1 MNPDS
6 GTKSLTGSA
15 IQGLVWGIG
24 GKAGLIL
31 SNLLVL
37 MVLSRL
43 LTPAEF
49 GLYAIAYLFIDF
61 SFAIAHSGFGI
72 AMVQQKDLKSSELDA
87 CFTAFVL
94 VGLAF
99 SAILMALSGP
109 LETSL
114 DMPGLGRVLIAVAI
128 AIPAKLAAG
137 FYGLCLQ
144 REVKLKAYQNV
155 QTLPTIF
162 AGLAVTIPTALL
174 GWGVWSL
181 IIGYA
186 VAVLIEYVMAYW
198 ASGARPQPTRAL
210 GQLRHMMRT
219 GSATLTNRLIVFAG
233 ENFDKMAIA
242 SLIGGAS
249 LGLYNRATSLVFL
262 PTKLLGLPI
271 ESVFLSMFAKL
282 QNEKHRIARLLERT
296 IEFQTVLL
304 IPAGIGLALASP
316 LLIRVVLGG
325 QWLEAIPVAQVLF
338 LVTFARL
345 GYIPSEMAAISI
357 GKAWGA
363 TGRQFAFTFAMFV
376 GATVASRG
384 GLVWIAAGVAG
395 ARLLFYALS
404 LRFVTREFGL
414 SRSAILV
421 SHGQGLLVASI
432 AAIPAVGVAT
442 YLPSTNLIAA
452 QFTSLAVF
460 GSVLLLT
467 LLLGPSW
474 LVSPAIVEVRDR
486 LTNRRLLAN

>member
-1 MNPDS
+1 MSS
-6 GTKSLTGSA
+6 GGVSRDLTGSA
-15 IQGLVWGIG
+15 IQGLIWGVG

-43 LTPAEF
+43 LSPAEF

-72 AMVQQKDLKSSELDA
+72 AMVQQQDLRKSEVDA
-87 CFTAFVL
+87 CFTAFL
-94 VGLAF
+94 LSGLAF
-99 SAILMALSGP
+99 SVLLIAAAGP
-109 LETSL
+109 LETAL
-114 DMPGLGRVLIAVAI
+114 EMHGLQRVLVAVAI

-137 FYGLCLQ
+137 FYGLWLQ

-155 QTLPTIF
+155 QTLPTIV

-186 VAVLIEYVMAYW
+186 VSVLIEYGLAYRL
-198 ASGARPQPTRAL
+198 AGVRPEMTRAL
-210 GQLRHMMRT
+210 GQLRHMIHT

-233 ENFDKMAIA
+233 ENFDKVAIA

-249 LGLYNRATSLVFL
+249 LGIYNRATSLVFL

-271 ESVFLSMFAKL
+271 ESVFLSMFSRL
-282 QNEKHRIARLLERT
+282 QDEKHRIARLLEQT
-296 IEFQTVLL
+296 IAFQAVLL

-316 LLIRVVLGG
+316 LLIRIILGG
-325 QWLEAIPVAQVLF
+325 QWLEAIPVAQILF

-345 GYIPSEMAAISI
+345 GYIPSEMAAISV

-363 TGRQFAFTFAMFV
+363 TGRQLAFTFAMLL
-376 GATVASRG
+376 GATIASRG
-384 GLVWIAAGVAG
+384 GIVWIAGGVAV
-395 ARLLFYALS
+395 ARLLFYGLS
-404 LRFVTREFGL
+404 LRFVTREFGM
-414 SRSAILV
+414 RIGAIMT
-421 SHGQGLLVASI
+421 SHGQGLLVSVM
-432 AAIPAVGVAT
+432 AAIPAITVAAC
-442 YLPSTNLIAA
+442 LPSDQILT
-452 QFTSLAVF
+452 QFASLTAY
-460 GSVLLLT
+460 GSTLLLI

-474 LVSPAIVEVRDR
+474 LVSSAIAEVRTR
-486 LTNRRLLAN
+486 LFARRLLAS

>member
-1 MNPDS
+1 MS
-6 GTKSLTGSA
+6 EEHGTKSLTGSA
-15 IQGLVWGIG
+15 IQGLIWGVG

-72 AMVQQKDLKSSELDA
+72 ALVQQQELRKSEVDA
-87 CFTAFVL
+87 CFTAFL
-94 VGLAF
+94 LTGLAF
-99 SAILMALSGP
+99 AALLIATSGL
-109 LETSL
+109 LESTL
-114 DMPGLGRVLIAVAI
+114 EMPGLRLVLIAVAI

-137 FYGLCLQ
+137 FYGFWLQ

-155 QTLPTIF
+155 QTLPTIV

-186 VAVLIEYVMAYW
+186 VSVMIEYGLAYRL
-198 ASGARPQPTRAL
+198 AGVRPQTTRAL
-210 GQLRHMMRT
+210 GQLRDMIHV

-233 ENFDKMAIA
+233 ENFDKVAIA

-271 ESVFLSMFAKL
+271 ESVFLSMFSRL
-282 QNEKHRIARLLERT
+282 QDEKQRIAFFLERT
-296 IEFQTVLL
+296 IAFQAVLL
-304 IPAGIGLALASP
+304 IPAGIGLTLASP
-316 LLIRVVLGG
+316 LLIRIILGG
-325 QWLEAIPVAQVLF
+325 QWLEAIPVAQILF

-345 GYIPSEMAAISI
+345 GYIPSEMAAISV

-363 TGRQFAFTFAMFV
+363 TGRQLAFTLAMLI
-376 GATVASRG
+376 GATVASPG
-384 GLVWIAAGVAG
+384 GIVWIAGGVAV
-395 ARLLFYALS
+395 ARLLFYSLS
-404 LRFVTREFGL
+404 LRFVIREFGL
-414 SRSAILV
+414 SLRAIMAGHV
-421 SHGQGLLVASI
+421 QGSVVAI
-432 AAIPAVGVAT
+432 MAAIPAMAVAS
-442 YLPSTNLIAA
+442 YSPSGPMVT
-452 QFTSLAVF
+452 QFASLAAY
-460 GSVLLLT
+460 GSVLMLVLLF
-467 LLLGPSW
+467 GPAW
-474 LVSPAIVEVRDR
+474 LVSASVAEARTR
-486 LTNRRLLAN
+486 LIKRRVLAS

>member
-1 MNPDS
+1 MSSDD
-6 GTKSLTGSA
+6 GKKSLTGSA
-15 IQGLVWGIG
+15 IQGLIWGVG

-72 AMVQQKDLKSSELDA
+72 AMVQQKELKPSELDA
-87 CFTAFVL
+87 CFTSFVL

-99 SAILMALSGP
+99 CALLILSSG
-109 LETSL
+109 LIETSL

-137 FYGLCLQ
+137 FYGLNLQ

-155 QTLPTIF
+155 QTLPTIM

-186 VAVLIEYVMAYW
+186 VAVLIEYAMAYW
-198 ASGARPQPTRAL
+198 LSGVRPRPTRAL
-210 GQLRHMMRT
+210 GQLRHMVRT
-219 GSATLTNRLIVFAG
+219 GTATLTNRMIVFAG

-242 SLIGGAS
+242 GLIGGAS

-271 ESVFLSMFAKL
+271 ESVFLSMFSRL
-282 QNEKHRIARLLERT
+282 QSERHRIAMLLERT
-296 IEFQTVLL
+296 IAFQTVLL

-316 LLIRVVLGG
+316 LLIRIVLGG
-325 QWLEAIPVAQVLF
+325 QWLEVIPVTQILF

-345 GYIPSEMAAISI
+345 GYIPSEMAAISV

-363 TGRQFAFTFAMFV
+363 TGRQLAFTLAMLI

-384 GLVWIAAGVAG
+384 GLVWIAAAVAF
-395 ARLLFYALS
+395 ARLLFYVLS

-414 SRSAILV
+414 SVNSLLV
-421 SHGQGLLVASI
+421 SHGQGVLIAMI
-432 AAIPAVGVAT
+432 AALPAMAITAYPPSNNFIVEQFAT
-442 YLPSTNLIAA
+442 LTAY
-452 QFTSLAVF
+452 
-460 GSVLLLT
+460 GSVLLLI
-467 LLLGPSW
+467 LLLGPGW
-474 LVSPAIVEVRDR
+474 LVGLAITEARSR
-486 LTNRRLLAN
+486 MPGRRVVPN